1 MNAITVAR
9 DSVAL
14 ARQARLDARSG
25 RFTGPTANLAPGHV
39 QANLAIL
46 PRAGGRLPAFLPAQS
61 QALSLAGHV
70 RAGRSLAAG
79 TRAGHRHP
87 QRHPA
92 LSRLEAWRVGGRA
105 HRRARLVARR
115 PGVLPDRL
123 LVLVRG
129 SHAGQRPARA
139 SHPAGLQRPYT
150 GPTCRRSAPACSAVP
165 WSCPCAPEGGGRDTR
180 HPGHFA
186 FSLVRAPVHLGDPS

>member
-70 RAGRSLAAG
+70 RAG
-79 TRAGHRHP
+79 
-87 QRHPA
+87 
-92 LSRLEAWRVGGRA
+92 
-105 HRRARLVARR
+105 
-115 PGVLPDRL
+115 
-123 LVLVRG
+123 
-129 SHAGQRPARA
+129 
-139 SHPAGLQRPYT
+139 
-150 GPTCRRSAPACSAVP
+150 
-165 WSCPCAPEGGGRDTR
+165 
-180 HPGHFA
+180 
-186 FSLVRAPVHLGDPS
+186 